1 MILRPTESPAP
12 AAPREPRVGFASL
25 HAAGPD
31 PRRDAAFALEVL
43 AWEATAGA
51 WKREL
56 QPIRPREDARAPS
69 AERLRVAGVERGE
82 LERAASAEEVLAA
95 LIAHREPALELLVV
109 DRRQAFH
116 AFAARHWPGGR
127 PLPQVVGLDELGR
140 WLLPAGHG
148 PDPARA
154 LARGLARDSAGDAEA
169 LGAALGA
176 REVQRVA
183 ASLVEAFQSRSAME
197 LGLIGRV
204 WSEAQARLES
214 KRPAAAADL
223 ERLAA
228 FVDRP
233 SEWERAG
240 ESLFQ
245 GGGRL
250 RDGWL
255 GEATA
260 RVADVELALD
270 GAIPGWTERETG
282 SLPPRKDATRPLDT
296 RELGLLDALFREH
309 LPALSGGARAQH
321 RELGFRPAQA
331 EVADAVARSLGRGQ
345 LLLLHAP
352 TGTGKTLAYLLP
364 ALLFAQANGLR
375 VGVATYTRALQRQAY
390 ERDLPLALAALER
403 AGVEELPRA
412 ALLKGR
418 SNYLCWRGLVAHT
431 PLPDDGA
438 ARWLAFAHLLSFAL
452 ASGDGDLE
460 QLPRE
465 GFLPLDLGEEPARE
479 LADLLRQGAARTGC
493 CTKAG
498 DRGLCAADAA
508 RKRAERSHVVLTNQA
523 FALARQEFLRHVIFD
538 ECEHLHDQAHN
549 AFSHVV
555 PLAEVQ
561 RLLEH
566 LGEAPR
572 RGAKRKRGT
581 TLERLRK
588 AAPPGSSAN
597 DHVGR
602 AFGARTQ
609 GLLALAALDQAAKRF
624 VTWRETE
631 LRQRG
636 DRDAYGLLVER
647 VRSGAADDLVQAHA
661 DLVAGL
667 TSLESAIAALLELL
681 IEIPMRG
688 RERARTRLER
698 LKGDLAE
705 ISADVDAFLPR
716 HEGEVHFDRGTF
728 YDIEPHPRRGLVLMA
743 RVLLPNEHLGRFYYP
758 DLDGAVLLSATTRL
772 GNKGFEAAS
781 AYLGLDR
788 AANPAEDETREPCE
802 VATFASPE
810 AFDYGRVVTLVPKD
824 APDVGGDKRR
834 WLEYAAR
841 YVGHL
846 AECGGGGV
854 LGLFTNAEDVAFL
867 AERLEPF
874 LAARGLVC
882 LAQGSP
888 GTTTEQLFSRFRSES
903 GAVLLGVDSFWFGA
917 DFPGPACS
925 HVVIGRLPYGVPDRY
940 HFAQAAVLGSGEH
953 WRRIYRPRA
962 LARFRQGFGRLMRR
976 HDDRGCVH
984 LLDRRVVQPKHRGFL
999 SVLPLAEPDSP
1010 AGGARLVRADS
1021 VECLATAFEH
1031 LELRADLERRGLWR
1045 TFAIDGGVLT
1055 SAPPA
1060 ASPSEPPSAPPH
1072 RGAPPLPED
1081 PGPLTID
1088 PGDVPF

>member
-1 MILRPTESPAP
+1 MILRPSDPPPSPAP
-12 AAPREPRVGFASL
+12 DAPRVGFACL
-25 HAAGPD
+25 HSAGPD
-31 PRRDAAFALEVL
+31 PRRDAAFALELL
-43 AWEATAGA
+43 AWCPQAGA
-51 WKREL
+51 WQREL
-56 QPIRPREDARAPS
+56 RPLRPRADARPPS
-69 AERLRVAGVERGE
+69 AERLKLAGVDPAE
-82 LERAASAEEVLAA
+82 LASAPDPEQVLAEV
-95 LIAHREPALELLVV
+95 IAHRDPGFELLLV

-127 PLPQVVGLDELGR
+127 ALPQVVGLDELGR

-148 PDPARA
+148 PDPART
-154 LARGLARDSAGDAEA
+154 LARGLSRGDDDQPA
-169 LGAALGA
+169 AALGA

-183 ASLVEAFQSRSAME
+183 AALVEAFQSRPTLE
-197 LGLIGRV
+197 LGLVGRA
-204 WSEAQARLES
+204 WSEAQARLEG
-214 KRPAAAADL
+214 KRPAIAADL
-223 ERLAA
+223 GRLAA
-228 FVDRP
+228 FVDHP
-233 SEWERAG
+233 SGWERAG

-245 GGGRL
+245 SGGRL
-250 RDGWL
+250 RDGVL

-260 RVADVELALD
+260 RIADVELALD
-270 GAIPGWTERETG
+270 EVFPGWTEREREPG
-282 SLPPRKDATRPLDT
+282 NLPPKKDGTRPLSSK
-296 RELGLLDALFREH
+296 ELALLDAVFREH

-331 EVADAVARSLGRGQ
+331 EVANAVARSLGRGQ

-364 ALLFAQANGLR
+364 SLLFAQANGLR
-375 VGVATYTRALQRQAY
+375 MGVATYTRALQRQAY

-412 ALLKGR
+412 SLLKGR
-418 SNYLCWRGLVAHT
+418 ANYLCWRGLVAHT

-438 ARWLAFAHLLSFAL
+438 ERWLAFAHLLSFAL
-452 ASGDGDLE
+452 ASTDGDLE
-460 QLPRE
+460 QLPRD
-465 GFLPLDLGEEPARE
+465 GFLPLDLGDTAGRE
-479 LADLLRQGAARTGC
+479 LGDLLRQSAARSGC
-493 CTKAG
+493 CTKSG
-498 DRGLCAADAA
+498 DRGLCGADAA

-523 FALARQEFLRHVIFD
+523 FALARQEFLRHVVFD

-555 PLAEVQ
+555 SFGEIQ
-561 RLLEH
+561 KLLEH

-572 RGAKRKRGT
+572 RGAKRKRST

-588 AAPPGSSAN
+588 AAPPGSSAH

-602 AFGARTQ
+602 AFGARTN
-609 GLLALAALDQAAKRF
+609 GLLSLAAMEQAAKRF
-624 VTWRETE
+624 VTWREGE

-647 VRSGAADDLVQAHA
+647 VRAGEADDLVQAHA
-661 DLVAGL
+661 DLVAAL
-667 TSLESAIAALLELL
+667 TGLESAIAALLELL

-705 ISADVDAFLPR
+705 ISGDVDAFLPR
-716 HEGEVHFDRGTF
+716 HEGEVRFDRGTF
-728 YDIEPHPRRGLVLMA
+728 YDVEPHPRRGLVLMA
-743 RVLLPNEHLGRFYYP
+743 RVLLPNEHLGRYYYP

-772 GNKGFEAAS
+772 GNKGFDAAS

-788 AANPAEDETREPCE
+788 AATPAEDEAREPSE
-802 VATFASPE
+802 VTTFASPE
-810 AFDYGRVVTLVPKD
+810 AFDYGRVVALVPKD

-841 YVGHL
+841 YIGHL

-874 LAARGLVC
+874 LEARGLVC
-882 LAQGSP
+882 LAQGRP
-888 GTTTEQLFSRFRSES
+888 GTTTEQLFTRFRSEP
-903 GAVLLGVDSFWFGA
+903 GAVLLGLDSFWFGA
-917 DFPGPACS
+917 DFPGPACT

-940 HFAQAAVLGSGEH
+940 HFAQGAALGSGEH

-962 LARFRQGFGRLMRR
+962 LSRFRQGFGRLMRR

-984 LLDRRVVQPKHRGFL
+984 LLDRRVVQPKHRTFL
-999 SVLPLAEPDSP
+999 SVLPLAE
-1010 AGGARLVRADS
+1010 AGSDAVGARLVRADS
-1021 VECLATAFEH
+1021 VECIAAAFEH
-1031 LELRADLERRGLWR
+1031 LDLRSDLERRGLWR
-1045 TFAIDGGVLT
+1045 AFEIDAGM
-1055 SAPPA
+1055 PA
-1060 ASPSEPPSAPPH
+1060 APARPPVPPVN
-1072 RGAPPLPED
+1072 
-1081 PGPLTID
+1081 PGPAEESGPLAID